1 MGYLGPFSGRL
12 GTAVGYMWNG
22 KCCLRSYQRF
32 VRNPRT
38 EAQQAHRSLFK
49 QQVQLAARMKMAINE
64 TLTDLAREAGM
75 TAYNLFVK
83 GNQHA
88 FYPVQGA
95 ETVLGVDYSSLRLS
109 MGDALGVVPEGAT
122 LDGDNVLTVSFARG
136 TGRAFDRVYL
146 YVYVPDLEQGF
157 LSTPVYRREKRITL
171 ALPDDYAGHE
181 LHAWLMVKGET
192 GGWSE
197 SVYVYETSRL
207 VGRADGT
214 PQVLSAEPTAY
225 HGTSSHSADAADGV
239 EAMAV
244 GGGLLDVDA
253 LGVEAVDTDLSGGV
267 DDATVTHADADM
279 YDSSGGILEEG

>member
-146 YVYVPDLEQGF
+146 YVYVPDLGQGF

-214 PQVLSAEPTAY
+214 PQDLSAEPTA
-225 HGTSSHSADAADGV
+225 SSHSVDVPSLEGEKSADAGAGP
-239 EAMAV
+239 A
-244 GGGLLDVDA
+244 LYDA
-253 LGVEAVDTDLSGGV
+253 PP
-267 DDATVTHADADM
+267 
-279 YDSSGGILEEG
+279 DSSGCRDAG

>member
-49 QQVQLAARMKMAINE
+49 QQVQLAARMKMALNE

-88 FYPVQGA
+88 FYPVQCA

-122 LDGDNVLTVSFARG
+122 LDGDNVLTVNFARG

-146 YVYVPDLEQGF
+146 YVYVPDLGQGF

-214 PQVLSAEPTAY
+214 PQVLSAEPTAHHESY
-225 HGTSSHSADAADGV
+225 SMESSEPMGQIR
-239 EAMAV
+239 
-244 GGGLLDVDA
+244 
-253 LGVEAVDTDLSGGV
+253 
-267 DDATVTHADADM
+267 
-279 YDSSGGILEEG
+279 SSDFKTPPN

>member
-109 MGDALGVVPEGAT
+109 MGDALGVVPEGTT
-122 LDGDNVLTVSFARG
+122 LDEDNVLTVSFARG

-146 YVYVPDLEQGF
+146 YVYVPDLGEGF
-157 LSTPVYRREKRITL
+157 LSTPVYRREKRISL

-197 SVYVYETSRL
+197 SVYVDVSSCLQVNETTSLLRPASLMREQDYRSTRLRDSESCRPSRRHTTGL

-214 PQVLSAEPTAY
+214 PQDFSD
-225 HGTSSHSADAADGV
+225 H
-239 EAMAV
+239 
-244 GGGLLDVDA
+244 
-253 LGVEAVDTDLSGGV
+253 
-267 DDATVTHADADM
+267 
-279 YDSSGGILEEG
+279 